1 MTPRLK
7 NSKKWTAF
15 PPELTA
21 QIGTS
26 FGSQFKVE
34 SKQGTF
40 KVEGRIFPSEIL
52 LRVGYLENGRL
63 KQSNLEVSI
72 DFKPKDD
79 VVAKI
84 FTCVDAL
91 GSVFFDFFE
100 ALNTPTDDPDERES
114 SKESVDPTLSPGLD
128 LPAAWKAFP
137 FLQET
142 VYIQY
147 STVNTDLETEADR
160 LLGLH
165 NNSLLQKTPDE
176 EEDFDDAFDA
186 EDSDDVELDAKAEA
200 EDAAEAGIGNE
211 IETEDEIAT
220 DPTPRMFGSTK
231 KKTRLH

>member
-1 MTPRLK
+1 L
-7 NSKKWTAF
+7 A
-15 PPELTA
+15 
-21 QIGTS
+21 TS
-26 FGSQFKVE
+26 FGSSSLR
-34 SKQGTF
+34 SKASRGTF

-114 SKESVDPTLSPGLD
+114 SKESADPTLSPGLD

-165 NNSLLQKTPDE
+165 NNSLLHKTPGE

-186 EDSDDVELDAKAEA
+186 EDSDDVEAEA
-200 EDAAEAGIGNE
+200 ETEDAAEAGIGNE
-211 IETEDEIAT
+211 IETEDEMAT